1 MGTWGHGNFE
11 DDTAADH
18 LSEITGRLVN
28 EITDAMANPSEL
40 TPDEYWGCAVPCNIE
55 ILSLLASQHWAGTIL
70 PDADTI
76 EEWKSI
82 YLTTWENYIDELEP
96 EQEYK
101 TQRHQLLVKTFDDLI
116 THAKRNR

>member
-28 EITDAMANPSEL
+28 EITEAMSNPSEL
-40 TPDEYWGCAVPCNIE
+40 APDEYWGCAVPCNIE
-55 ILSLLASQHWAGTIL
+55 ILSLIASKNWTGTIL
-70 PDADTI
+70 PDPMTI

-82 YLTTWENYIDELEP
+82 YMTTWEDYIDELEP
-96 EQEYK
+96 ELEYK
-101 TQRHQLLVKTFDDLI
+101 TQRHQLLVKTFDDLLA
-116 THAKRNR
+116 HAKRSE